1 MVNHEQNAMQDGQ
14 RIRLRN
20 LTILLGST
28 LIVLAGATIAPAL
41 PDMAAYF
48 QDVPNVDFLVR
59 LVLTLPALII
69 AIGALFSGVL
79 LDRWGR
85 KPVLIVAMILYGMA
99 GFSGYILDSL
109 FGILVGR
116 AFLGL
121 AVAGVMSGFTTLI
134 GDYFEGDELNR
145 FMGIQASVVA
155 FGAVV
160 FVLAGGFLA
169 DVGWRYP
176 FLIYL
181 LAFAVLPG
189 VLFAIDEP
197 VIQRRPQN
205 QDNLNQNIDFP
216 LRTVLFIYAI
226 TLVGMV
232 VLFIVPV
239 QLPFYLTK
247 LTGASNSLVGV
258 TLALQTL
265 VAAVVSLQYQRIK
278 KRLSF
283 ITITGLFFLTLGVG
297 YIIVALAQGYAA
309 IITGLLISGLG
320 LGLYIPNSNVWL
332 VSVVPAALRGRAVG
346 GLTTALFLGQ
356 FLSPI
361 LTLPIAQR
369 IGLPGVFA
377 AAGIVMLLFAAIALV
392 ANRSSSNLVVA
403 SSKAEA

>member
-1 MVNHEQNAMQDGQ
+1 
-14 RIRLRN
+14 
-20 LTILLGST
+20 
-28 LIVLAGATIAPAL
+28 
-41 PDMAAYF
+41 
-48 QDVPNVDFLVR
+48 
-59 LVLTLPALII
+59 
-69 AIGALFSGVL
+69 
-79 LDRWGR
+79 
-85 KPVLIVAMILYGMA
+85 MA

-356 FLSPI
+356 FRLAWRLCRGWHRHAIVRSHCSGSESKQLEFSRCFLQGRGIAVIWPPAALSLNNPI
-361 LTLPIAQR
+361 LIADYWR
-369 IGLPGVFA
+369 TSDRTI
-377 AAGIVMLLFAAIALV
+377 LLTEHWLFQSPSP
-392 ANRSSSNLVVA
+392 AN
-403 SSKAEA
+403 

>member
-1 MVNHEQNAMQDGQ
+1 MQDGQ